1 MKITTSVK
9 NGKKAVVVKN
19 SMGNAFSVYLISHY
33 EEIYVVDFRYS
44 NHNLIDL
51 IEKNKINDLIFALG
65 MYGAM
70 SNGTINMMRHLA
82 VNNGVPKYA
91 PPAVVSDTNKIV
103 TPVIDTLIIE

>member
-9 NGKKAVVVKN
+9 NGKKAAIVKN
-19 SMGNAFSVYLISHY
+19 SMGNAFCVYLISHY
-33 EEIYVVDFRYS
+33 EEIYVIDFRYS

-70 SNGTINMMRHLA
+70 SNGTINMMRRLA
-82 VNNGVPKYA
+82 VNNGVPKYV
-91 PPAVVSDTNKIV
+91 PPVVASDTNKIV
-103 TPVIDTLIIE
+103 LPVIDTIKIE